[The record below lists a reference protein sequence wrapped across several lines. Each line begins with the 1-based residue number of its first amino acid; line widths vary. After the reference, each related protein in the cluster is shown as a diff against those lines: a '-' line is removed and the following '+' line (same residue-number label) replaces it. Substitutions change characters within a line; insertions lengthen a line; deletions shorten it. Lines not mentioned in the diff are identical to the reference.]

1 MQEGTQ
7 LTGNGIVQDKEMQDQ
22 QHIAETENEN
32 EEEVRAHEERQ
43 IEDDTADTQ
52 ILREQSDNEH
62 KIAEVAKVEH
72 NTGKNTD
79 QETTDIYPGAS
90 S

>member
-7 LTGNGIVQDKEMQDQ
+7 LTGNEIAQDKEMQYQ

-32 EEEVRAHEERQ
+32 EEELHAQGEHQ

-52 ILREQSDNEH
+52 ILGEQSENEH
-62 KIAEVAKVEH
+62 NIAEVTKVEH
-72 NTGKNTD
+72 NT
-79 QETTDIYPGAS
+79 
-90 S
+90 